1 MTKSDSEPPARAVS
15 RFEFVALM
23 AAMTALDAL
32 AIDSMLP
39 ALDHISSDLAFGH
52 PNDRQFVVTTI
63 FLGFG
68 VGLLFY
74 GAAADSIGRRRPAI
88 AGMLIYLVGTMLCA
102 LASDLSELLTG
113 RILQG
118 FGAAGPYVLSL
129 AIIRDTYS
137 GREMASV
144 MSLVM
149 MIFMAV
155 PALAP
160 LLGQAILFAGDWRLV
175 FLMLAAYAVIVL
187 AWFYFR
193 QPETL
198 KPAYQRALR
207 VDALIGAAR
216 TVLSHR
222 VACALTVSQG
232 LIVGAFVA
240 YLSTTQPIFQQ
251 HYGVG
256 AMFPVYFASMAVAL
270 AAAAWANSR
279 WVVRYGAESLVRLAY
294 WVVIVASALG
304 LMSFLVWSEVMPF
317 AVFIL
322 YMLVIYACCGLLFG
336 NLSSLAMNPMG
347 EVAGVASSMIAS
359 VSTLVSF
366 SIGSVVG
373 RFYQSSPAPVV
384 AGFFACGVLG
394 LLLVVWARRRLQQ

>member
-1 MTKSDSEPPARAVS
+1 MS
-15 RFEFVALM
+15 RFEFVVLM
-23 AAMTALDAL
+23 AALTALDAL

-39 ALDHISSDLAFGH
+39 ALGQISSDLEFQH
-52 PNDRQFVVTTI
+52 VNDRQFVVTTI

-68 VGLLFY
+68 IGLLFY
-74 GAAADSIGRRRPAI
+74 GAFADSIGRRRPVI
-88 AGMLIYLVGTMLCA
+88 TGMVLYLAGTVLCA
-102 LASDLSELLTG
+102 LATDLSALLTG
-113 RILQG
+113 RVLQG

-129 AIIRDTYS
+129 AIIRDSYS
-137 GREMASV
+137 GREMASI

-160 LLGQAILFAGDWRLV
+160 LMGQAILFAGDWRLI
-175 FLMLAAYAVIVL
+175 FLVLAAYAVVVL
-187 AWFYFR
+187 AWFYLR

-198 KPAYQRALR
+198 NTSHRRPLGFRAL
-207 VDALIGAAR
+207 LGAAK

-222 VACALTVSQG
+222 ITCALTVSQG

-240 YLSTTQPIFQQ
+240 YLSTTQQIFQQ

-270 AAAAWANSR
+270 AIAAWFNSR
-279 WVVRYGAESLVRLAY
+279 WVVSRGAEFLVVVAY
-294 WVVIVASALG
+294 CVVIAASAAG
-304 LMSFLVWSEVMPF
+304 LVGFTAWSAGMPF
-317 AVFIL
+317 PVFL
-322 YMLVIYACCGLLFG
+322 TYMLVIYACCGLLFG

-347 EVAGVASSMIAS
+347 EVAGIASSMIAS

-366 SIGSVVG
+366 SVGTAVG
-373 RFYQSSPAPVV
+373 RFYESGALPVI
-384 AGFFACGVLG
+384 AGFLVCGSLG
-394 LLLVVWARRRLQQ
+394 LLLVVLGGRRLQQ